1 MKPGVIS
8 CTFCFALNGFVYAHL
23 EILILVFS
31 VFHNAQYEV
40 IVIVAVAVRTRT
52 SETPRR
58 RSAQL
63 LQQGFWQQRVKSW
76 RLIISYM
83 GKKTLGKE
91 GNKSKKDRGNEADI
105 SEVNGSENDV
115 LMRVEEGIK
124 MSSED
129 ERRNEER
136 KEKKKKHKKEKSK
149 DGIETASYVNE
160 ILEGNT
166 VDELVKG
173 QDSFKKRDD
182 DGKKDGKESN
192 EKKEKKK
199 KKHREEKNKDGIVTA
214 SYVNEILEDNK
225 VDELVK
231 GQDSFGKRDNDEMKY
246 GKEAGEKEKKKK
258 KHKEEKNKDGIET
271 ASYTNET
278 LENNKVDE
286 LVKGQNS
293 IGKRDDDE
301 TKDGKVVDKKGKKR
315 KRDTEGG
322 DVTVKNNMGK
332 EREVS
337 DRKNTEKV
345 EPTKKKGRK
354 DIETSDHNENSP
366 LKRTP
371 KRVSFSDNLVVFP
384 SSDAPIEGNSDQDDS
399 LVRGKRFSQEED
411 EMVKKAVFDYIE
423 EHQLGDEGLNMV
435 LHCKSHRKTKNC
447 WKEIAAA
454 LPWRPTE
461 SVYYRAHILF
471 ERGENRKWTQEE
483 YELIRSFHKK
493 HGSEWKLM
501 ADALGKHRFHVKD
514 TWRRIKLPN
523 MKKGRWSQEEYQNL
537 FDLVNLD
544 LRMKASEE
552 KKSKHGL
559 WADADDYRLLDALY
573 SLDACC
579 IEDVDWDD
587 LLEHRSGEVCQK
599 RWDQMVK
606 HLGEHSNKSF
616 AEQVEVLSKRYRPDV
631 LEAREAYD
639 SKPAVS

>member
-1 MKPGVIS
+1 
-8 CTFCFALNGFVYAHL
+8 
-23 EILILVFS
+23 
-31 VFHNAQYEV
+31 
-40 IVIVAVAVRTRT
+40 
-52 SETPRR
+52 
-58 RSAQL
+58 
-63 LQQGFWQQRVKSW
+63 
-76 RLIISYM
+76 M

-91 GNKSKKDRGNEADI
+91 GYKSKKDMGNEADI

-124 MSSED
+124 ISSED

-173 QDSFKKRDD
+173 QDSF
-182 DGKKDGKESN
+182 
-192 EKKEKKK
+192 
-199 KKHREEKNKDGIVTA
+199 
-214 SYVNEILEDNK
+214 
-225 VDELVK
+225 
-231 GQDSFGKRDNDEMKY
+231 GKRDNDEMKY
-246 GKEAGEKEKKKK
+246 GKEAGEKKEKKKKKK
-258 KHKEEKNKDGIET
+258 KHKEEKSKDGIET

-286 LVKGQNS
+286 LVKGHNS
-293 IGKRDDDE
+293 FGERDDDE

-315 KRDTEGG
+315 KRDTEGS
-322 DVTVKNNMGK
+322 DVSVKNNMGK
-332 EREVS
+332 ERKVS

-354 DIETSDHNENSP
+354 DIETSDLNESSP

-371 KRVSFSDNLVVFP
+371 RRVSFSDNVVVFS

-435 LHCKSHRKTKNC
+435 LHCKSHRKIKNC
-447 WKEIAAA
+447 WKEIGAA

-471 ERGENRKWTQEE
+471 ERGEKRKWTQEE

-523 MKKGRWSQEEYQNL
+523 TKKGRWSQEEYQNL

-552 KKSKHGL
+552 KKSKHGMLRDNIAWEAISDKLSTRSNVLCCMKWYNQLTSPMVSEGL

-587 LLEHRSGEVCQK
+587 LIEHRSGEVCQK

-606 HLGEHSNKSF
+606 HIGEHSNKSF
-616 AEQVEVLSKRYRPDV
+616 AEQVEVLSKRYHPDV